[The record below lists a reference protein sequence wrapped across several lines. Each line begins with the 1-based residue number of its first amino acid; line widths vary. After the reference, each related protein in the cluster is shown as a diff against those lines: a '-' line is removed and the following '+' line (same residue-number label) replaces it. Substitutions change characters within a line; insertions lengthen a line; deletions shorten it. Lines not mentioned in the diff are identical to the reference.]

1 MKGFIYDAPTKV
13 IFGEKTEF
21 QVGKELKSRGA
32 KSVLLHY
39 GSERMI
45 KDNTIG
51 PIVKCIEDEGIK
63 VVMLGGVKPNPRL
76 SLVNKGISFAKENN
90 VDFILAVGGG
100 SVIDSAKAIGA
111 GLYNGGDVWDFFTGD
126 RIPTGCTPLCCI
138 LTLAAT
144 GSEMGHGTVINNE
157 KTGQKTPIKNCP
169 YTVCTFAI
177 EDPLLTLSLPK
188 YQTASGSFDII
199 MHTIERYFFNGER
212 TILTDSIAEGLLR
225 SVATNTIAALKNP
238 SDIDARGELMWA
250 SSLSH
255 NGLTECGNG
264 SHGDWACHN
273 LSHELSAKYD
283 SAHGAA
289 IASLWGSWA
298 KYVYKSNPLAFAK
311 LGRNVFGVS
320 DTGNVDKDAVTSIE
334 AVVKFIEQIGL
345 PSNIKDLIG
354 KELSDGDIEGLAD
367 GASLN
372 GTKTMG
378 AIKSLNRVDMVAIYK
393 AARK

>member
-1 MKGFIYDAPTKV
+1 MKNFIYDAPTKV

-21 QVGKELKSRGA
+21 EVGKELKSRGA
-32 KSVLLHY
+32 KNVLLHY
-39 GSERMI
+39 GSERMV

-51 PIVKCIEDEGIK
+51 DIVKCIEDEGIK
-63 VVMLGGVKPNPRL
+63 VFTLGGVKPNPRL
-76 SLVNKGISFAKENN
+76 SLVEKGIDFAKENN

-111 GLYNGGDVWDFFTGD
+111 GLYNGGPVWDFFTGD
-126 RIPTGCTPLCCI
+126 RIPTGCTPLGCI

-169 YTVCTFAI
+169 YTVCSFAI
-177 EDPLLTLSLPK
+177 EDPLLTLTIPK

-199 MHTIERYFFNGER
+199 MHTLERYFFNGER
-212 TILTDSIAEGLLR
+212 TILTDSIAESLLKA
-225 SVATNTIAALKNP
+225 VTKNTLTAIENP
-238 SDIDARGELMWA
+238 SDINARGELMWA

-298 KYVYKSNPLAFAK
+298 TYVYKINPAAFAK
-311 LGRNVFGVS
+311 LGKNVFGVKQ
-320 DTGNVDKDAVTSIE
+320 TGDVEKDAVAGID
-334 AVVKFIEQIGL
+334 AVVAYIKEIGM
-345 PSNIKDLIG
+345 PTNISELIG
-354 KELSDGDIEGLAD
+354 KTLDESVLEELAD
-367 GASLN
+367 GASLK
-372 GTKTMG
+372 GTKSFG
-378 AIKSLNRVDMVAIYK
+378 AIKSLDRENMLDIYK
-393 AARK
+393 MANK

>member
-1 MKGFIYDAPTKV
+1 MKNFIYDAPTKV
-13 IFGEKTEF
+13 IFGENTEL

-32 KSVLLHY
+32 KIVLLHY
-39 GSERMI
+39 GSERMV
-45 KDNTIG
+45 KNNTLA

-76 SLVNKGISFAKENN
+76 SLVNEGIALAKENN

-111 GLYNGGDVWDFFTGD
+111 GLYNGGDVWDFFTGE
-126 RIPTGCTPLCCI
+126 RIPTGCTPLGCI
-138 LTLAAT
+138 LTFAAT

-169 YTVCTFAI
+169 YTVCSFAI
-177 EDPLLTLSLPK
+177 EDPLLTVTLPK

-199 MHTIERYFFNGER
+199 MHTLERYFFNGER
-212 TILTDSIAEGLLR
+212 TMLTDSIAEGLLKT
-225 SVATNTIAALKNP
+225 VCANTLIALENP
-238 SDIDARGELMWA
+238 SDINARGELMWA

-273 LSHELSAKYD
+273 LSHELSAKFD

-298 KYVYKSNPLAFAK
+298 KYVYKINPAAFAK
-311 LGRNVFGVS
+311 LGKNVFDVKA
-320 DTGNVDKDAVTSIE
+320 TGDVEKDAVAGIE
-334 AVVKFIEQIGL
+334 AVVAFIKKMGL
-345 PSNIKDLIG
+345 PTNIYDLTG
-354 KELSDGDIEGLAD
+354 KTLSDSDMEALAD
-367 GASLN
+367 GASLK
-372 GTKTMG
+372 GTKTFG
-378 AIKSLNRVDMVAIYK
+378 AIKNLSREDMVEIYK

>member
-1 MKGFIYDAPTKV
+1 MKDFTYDAPTKV
-13 IFGEKTEF
+13 IFGENTEF
-21 QVGKELKSRGA
+21 QVGKELKARGA
-32 KSVLLHY
+32 KIVLLHY

-45 KDNTIG
+45 KNNTIG

-76 SLVNKGISFAKENN
+76 SLVNKGIDLAKENN

-111 GLYNGGDVWDFFTGD
+111 GLYNGGNVWDFFTGE
-126 RIPTGCTPLCCI
+126 RIPTGCTPLGCI

-157 KTGQKTPIKNCP
+157 ETGQKTPIKNCP
-169 YTVCTFAI
+169 YTVCSFAI
-177 EDPLLTLSLPK
+177 EDPLLTLTLPA

-199 MHTIERYFFNGER
+199 MHTLERWFFNGER
-212 TILTDSIAEGLLR
+212 NQLTDSIAAGLLR
-225 SVATNTIAALKNP
+225 SVVVNTVKAIDNP
-238 SDIDARGELMWA
+238 KDINARGELMWA

-289 IASLWGSWA
+289 IASLWPTWA
-298 KYVYKSNPLAFAK
+298 KYVYKINPLAFAK
-311 LGRNVFGVS
+311 LGYDVFETKNSG
-320 DTGNVDKDAVTSIE
+320 DLEKDALATID
-334 AVVKFIEQIGL
+334 AVSKFLKKIGL
-345 PSNIKDLIG
+345 PTNIY
-354 KELSDGDIEGLAD
+354 ELLDEKLDDEVLEELAN

-372 GTKTMG
+372 GTKTFG
-378 AIKSLNRVDMVAIYK
+378 AIKNLTKDDMLKIYIEANK
-393 AARK
+393 